1 MDRYDVLRAALRVV
15 LSNVSGGLRE
25 AGQGRRVEVGLMAL
39 HADDCGGSGPLFAPD
54 FESNP
59 ASGCSQGAYILQ
71 GFTDISEP
79 ANLSRLLFALA
90 ALPDPG
96 RQAPWMTAPWRGHP
110 YKIRDVYLELYRYLT
125 GGAVFNGFLGT
136 RDYGSRLSGNLYH
149 TNLGDVKNDVL
160 LDLHSFHA
168 PGEPFLM
175 LGPQDN
181 TGTLEPFAHAAR
193 EQALALRLGPRRI
206 VEGWLETYADGV
218 RRRLARTPA
227 QDRAGLLSTDPRYG
241 VGTTEYM
248 RSQGGYALT
257 LECGQHQDPA
267 APEVAW
273 RAIHR
278 TLAHLR
284 LIDAPAPEPVARPQL
299 LRLAMV
305 VDKHHA
311 DDRFV
316 KTWSSYDP
324 VARGETIGM
333 RHDGTPVQAKDDG
346 FIVFPNAGASAG
358 NEWFYFAQPG
368 TRDLGT

>member
-1 MDRYDVLRAALRVV
+1 MPQPVSTTALRLHSFRALQPGPRLIVTGAV
-15 LSNVSGGLRE
+15 HGNEVCGSQAIERVAREFDSGALELQRGSLTLLPVTNPLAYER
-25 AGQGRRVEVGLMAL
+25 GQRNGDRNLNRNLYPNA
-39 HADDCGGSGPLFAPD
+39 
-54 FESNP
+54 
-59 ASGCSQGAYILQ
+59 
-71 GFTDISEP
+71 EP
-79 ANLSRLLFALA
+79 QDYEDRIANLLCPLLAE
-90 ALPDPG
+90 
-96 RQAPWMTAPWRGHP
+96 H
-110 YKIRDVYLELYRYLT
+110 
-125 GGAVFNGFLGT
+125 
-136 RDYGSRLSGNLYH
+136 
-149 TNLGDVKNDVL
+149 DVL

-333 RHDGTPVQAKDDG
+333 RHDGTPVQA
-346 FIVFPNAGASAG
+346 
-358 NEWFYFAQPG
+358 
-368 TRDLGT
+368 